1 MYEKLT
7 NILLTLL
14 AVAIFA
20 LLAMTIMSVIGV

>member
-20 LLAMTIMSVIGV
+20 LLAMTIMSAIGV

>member
-14 AVAIFA
+14 AVVIFA
-20 LLAMTIMSVIGV
+20 LIAMTIMSVIGV

>member
-1 MYEKLT
+1 MNEKLID
-7 NILLTLL
+7 ILLTLL